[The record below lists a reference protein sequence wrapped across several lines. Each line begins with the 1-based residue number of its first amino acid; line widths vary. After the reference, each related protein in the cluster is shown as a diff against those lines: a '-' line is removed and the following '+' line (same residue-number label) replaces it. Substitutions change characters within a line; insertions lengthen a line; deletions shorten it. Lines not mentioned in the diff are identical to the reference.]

1 MVEALRFFR
10 AYEIWIYLVI
20 GMGAVI
26 YLRKFSLAWGDLR
39 NAAFGLERQSAQGR
53 LNQAAS
59 VLALLLTLFVT
70 EFILVSFIAPAT
82 PGAIPIPT
90 PTLDLLAT
98 PTTTLAATP
107 AAGGETPSAPA
118 AEGSAAGT
126 PGLPA
131 GCTPG
136 QVMISEPPEGGE
148 ISGVV
153 TVKGSARIDNF
164 GFYKLEMKR
173 AEETAWLTILA
184 GNQPVV
190 DDTLGLWNTSLLSPG
205 DHQLS
210 LVVSDN
216 QGKSLPPCI
225 VQVRVTSLNT
235 PEP

>member
-10 AYEIWIYLVI
+10 AYEVWIYLVI
-20 GMGAVI
+20 GLGAVV
-26 YLRKFSLAWGDLR
+26 YLRKFTLAWGELR
-39 NAAFGLERQSAQGR
+39 NAAFGLERQTAQGK

-59 VLALLLTLFVT
+59 ALALLLALFVT
-70 EFILVSFIAPAT
+70 EFVLVAFIAPAT

-90 PTLDLLAT
+90 PTIDLTATAAPSLAV
-98 PTTTLAATP
+98 TP
-107 AAGGETPSAPA
+107 AAGSETPLAESATA
-118 AEGSAAGT
+118 LTGT
-126 PGLPA
+126 PGAPA

-136 QVMISEPPEGGE
+136 QVMIAEPQDGGE
-148 ISGVV
+148 ISDVV
-153 TVKGSARIDNF
+153 TVKGSAQIENF

-216 QGKSLPPCI
+216 QGNSLPPCVI
-225 VQVRVTSLNT
+225 QVRVVSPVT
-235 PEP
+235 PQP